1 MAENPSLGHEAIAA
15 AAGIVPGLIAR
26 LTSGGADANVPPELR
41 QLLAQSVQRQQYQNP
56 LFQAVSNQAFQGLP
70 SYARQGLSMPS
81 GLPAPSPQSDGGG
94 MPDWLKMAMAGAG
107 GAAANGLGGGN
118 ALGALINGLKRLFG
132 GGGRGE
138 VQGNKPNA
146 GGALT
151 GPGAFDPSQFM
162 GWDQG
167 HRDETAGSGIRFCR
181 VIRARFRG
189 AGCRVIRVA
198 APASGRGCRAT
209 TAADSM
215 GLATHGRNRWRSSIQ
230 RRGVRK
236 TSSRPAGRIRT
247 SSPTRPTRRRPPRA
261 RIPRKAGQR
270 IARGPSVSS
279 IRPRWADRGTP
290 TRSVAGPMAG
300 WIWPRFRKRS
310 TARRKRKPTA
320 RSRPTARRRPRLVV
334 ERGKTGCDR
343 RTSRRAAE
351 THAR

>member
-81 GLPAPSPQSDGGG
+81 GMPAPSPQSDGGG

-167 HRDETAGSGIRFCR
+167 
-181 VIRARFRG
+181 
-189 AGCRVIRVA
+189 
-198 APASGRGCRAT
+198 PSGRDGGQWDPFLPSDPGVYT
-209 TAADSM
+209 GWE
-215 GLATHGRNRWRSSIQ
+215 GLPSDPSGGTGIGPGMQ
-230 RRGVRK
+230 GYYGGGFYG
-236 TSSRPAGRIRT
+236 PGD
-247 SSPTRPTRRRPPRA
+247 PR
-261 RIPRKAGQR
+261 
-270 IARGPSVSS
+270 
-279 IRPRWADRGTP
+279 
-290 TRSVAGPMAG
+290 
-300 WIWPRFRKRS
+300 
-310 TARRKRKPTA
+310 
-320 RSRPTARRRPRLVV
+320 
-334 ERGKTGCDR
+334 E
-343 RTSRRAAE
+343 E
-351 THAR
+351 